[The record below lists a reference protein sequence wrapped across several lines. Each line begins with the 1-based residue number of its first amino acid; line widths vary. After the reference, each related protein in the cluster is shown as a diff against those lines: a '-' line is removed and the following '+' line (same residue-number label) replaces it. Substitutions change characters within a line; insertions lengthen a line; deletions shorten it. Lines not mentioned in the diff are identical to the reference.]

1 MTAVFSQPQM
11 TGLLTW
17 TPFDYAKN
25 SVPKPD
31 AALVD
36 RNLRLKPNGQVWH
49 DLVNTRWSTEIELL
63 TDSRGEINFTGYK
76 GLYHLQVRGA
86 NKGTFAVPLKSDT
99 VNAQIMLT

>member
-1 MTAVFSQPQM
+1 MTAVFSHPQM

-17 TPFDYAKN
+17 TPFEYAKN

-36 RNLRLKPNGQVWH
+36 RNLRLKPNGRVWH
-49 DLVNTRWSTEIELL
+49 DLVNKRWSTDVELL

-76 GLYHLQVRGA
+76 GLYHMQVSAYNGR
-86 NKGTFAVPLKSDT
+86 TFSVPLKSGT
-99 VNAQIMLT
+99 AKAQIILT

>member
-1 MTAVFSQPQM
+1 M

-17 TPFDYAKN
+17 TPFEYAKN
-25 SVPKPD
+25 NVPKPD

-49 DLVNTRWSTEIELL
+49 DLVNRYWSTDVELL

-76 GLYHLQVRGA
+76 GLYHLKMSA
-86 NKGTFAVPLKSDT
+86 GTSSIFAVPLKSDT
-99 VNAQIMLT
+99 VNAQINLT